1 MGCFR
6 PPYGVYILMIGIQ
19 MAEPVTTTAV
29 AGMQVGL
36 AALLVGAL
44 GAVGADVMMVVLSA
58 IAGCFIALS
67 NDKPAKRVL
76 AALFF
81 ILKGVVLSLVMAWAV
96 SSVAAKIIPSLD
108 SPYAPAIVAFV
119 IGFSGDK
126 LPQLINKVLTK
137 VGLK

>member
-1 MGCFR
+1 MT
-6 PPYGVYILMIGIQ
+6 
-19 MAEPVTTTAV
+19 EPITTTTAA

-44 GAVGADVMMVVLSA
+44 GEVGADVMMVVLSA
-58 IAGCFIALS
+58 IAGCFISLS
-67 NDKPAKRVL
+67 SDKPPKAL
-76 AALFF
+76 PSALFF
-81 ILKGVVLSLVMAWAV
+81 IIKGVVLSLVMAWAV
-96 SSVAAKIIPSLD
+96 SSVAGKLMPSLD

-126 LPQLINKVLTK
+126 LPQMINRILTK

>member
-1 MGCFR
+1 
-6 PPYGVYILMIGIQ
+6 MIGLQ

-58 IAGCFIALS
+58 IAGCFITLS
-67 NDKPAKRVL
+67 SDKPPRAL
-76 AALFF
+76 GSALFF
-81 ILKGVVLSLVMAWAV
+81 ICKGILLSAVLAWAV
-96 SSVAAKIIPSLD
+96 SSVAAKLMPALD
-108 SPYAPAIVAFV
+108 SPYSPAIVAFV

-126 LPQLINKVLTK
+126 LPLMINKVLTK

>member
-1 MGCFR
+1 MT
-6 PPYGVYILMIGIQ
+6 
-19 MAEPVTTTAV
+19 EPITTTTAA

-44 GAVGADVMMVVLSA
+44 GEVGADVMMVVLSA

-67 NDKPAKRVL
+67 NDKPTKAL
-76 AALFF
+76 PSALFF
-81 ILKGVVLSLVMAWAV
+81 IIKGVVLSLVMAWAV
-96 SSVAAKIIPSLD
+96 SSVAAKVMPSLD
-108 SPYAPAIVAFV
+108 SPYSPAIVAFV

-126 LPQLINKVLTK
+126 LPLMINKILTK

>member
-1 MGCFR
+1 
-6 PPYGVYILMIGIQ
+6 
-19 MAEPVTTTAV
+19 
-29 AGMQVGL
+29 
-36 AALLVGAL
+36 
-44 GAVGADVMMVVLSA
+44 
-58 IAGCFIALS
+58 LS

-81 ILKGVVLSLVMAWAV
+81 ILKGVILSLVMAWAV
-96 SSVAAKIIPSLD
+96 SSVAAKVIPSLD